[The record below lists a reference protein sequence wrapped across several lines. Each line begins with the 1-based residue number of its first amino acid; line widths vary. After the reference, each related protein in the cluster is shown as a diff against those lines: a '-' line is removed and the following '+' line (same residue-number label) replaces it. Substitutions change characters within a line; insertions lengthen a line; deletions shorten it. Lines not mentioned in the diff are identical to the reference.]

1 MEGNGQAI
9 FGQTVGLEA
18 RKLVKRE
25 EGKVGK
31 SWQVEA
37 RSVDIFKAEV
47 GKFLMR
53 TGVKG
58 YGEKAGKWD

>member
-47 GKFLMR
+47 EYFWIG
-53 TGVKG
+53 TGG
-58 YGEKAGKWD
+58 GG